1 MLSTKKCEVFRHLL
15 LPPPGKK
22 LPFLPS
28 SCSTLLIKYK
38 PNISVLSLSP
48 SLKLKSLCHSEN
60 PSNPVSKMVL
70 DVDLNGPP
78 RVEDLLVIDD
88 AIGVNTHLELGL
100 PQLQVTANSDSI
112 DDEVVICSPR
122 SFAEAREKSRRNHQ
136 VIEVLDDE
144 TEAQGAPPEGFIFCR
159 RRKVSRR
166 NGANVSC
173 INLETPEKRK
183 GDKPEQVSQFAAQ
196 PKPPTF
202 SCPVC
207 MGQFVEETSTKCGH
221 IFCKKCIST
230 AIASQGKCPTCRQIL
245 KGKDTFRVYLPI
257 LD

>member
-1 MLSTKKCEVFRHLL
+1 MLSTKKMRSFSSSSS
-15 LPPPGKK
+15 PPPGKK

-38 PNISVLSLSP
+38 PNISVLSIAIA
-48 SLKLKSLCHSEN
+48 KSLCHSEN

-70 DVDLNGPP
+70 DIDLNGPP
-78 RVEDLLVIDD
+78 RVDDLLVRDD

-144 TEAQGAPPEGFIFCR
+144 TEAQGGPPDGFIFCR

-173 INLETPEKRK
+173 INLETPEKYKERK
-183 GDKPEQVSQFAAQ
+183 GDKPEPK